1 MQLAKNVDRQRLT
14 QMLIDHAGNRPLKWR
29 PPGQH
34 EPKSRAQRINIRADV
49 DLFLLQLF
57 GTREMGRTDKSS
69 HRQRH
74 RLLKHCAQR
83 FGQAKIDHLYEQV
96 IFIGV
101 EYKHDIR
108 RFNVSMNQFLA
119 IRRDERACHLSYD
132 SEHKIRREW
141 TLKLNTAFD
150 SFPLHILH
158 RIKESALGITEM
170 ENCGNIG
177 MAQACR
183 RPGFAQKPLSCS
195 FAVEILRIDY
205 F

>member
-57 GTREMGRTDKSS
+57 GTREMGCTDKSS
-69 HRQRH
+69 QRQRH

-96 IFIGV
+96 IFIGL

-108 RFNVSMNQFLA
+108 RFDVSMNQFLA
-119 IRRDERACHLSYD
+119 IRRDERTCHLSYD
-132 SEHKIRREW
+132 SEYKIRRQW
-141 TLKLNTAFD
+141 TLTVNTVFD

-158 RIKESALGITEM
+158 RIEESALRIAEV
-170 ENCGNIG
+170 ENCGNVR
-177 MAQACR
+177 MPQACR
-183 RPGFAQKPLSCS
+183 RPRFAQKALPRS
-195 FAVEILRIDY
+195 FAVEILRID
-205 F
+205 